1 MPEVL
6 TRVDEGDSRK
16 NWTAERAAIARAEA
30 YRIKSEHERLR
41 SAVVDASRTWRA
53 EFGGN
58 IFLEAMAST
67 ALAQDVDALLAFE
80 AEHEIGDQK

>member
-30 YRIKSEHERLR
+30 YRVRSEHERLR
-41 SAVVDASRTWRA
+41 SAVVDASINFREVYFRA
-53 EFGGN
+53 
-58 IFLEAMAST
+58 T
-67 ALAQDVDALLAFE
+67 ATAEKNWLDAVDALLAFE
-80 AEHEIGDQK
+80 AEHKIGDQR